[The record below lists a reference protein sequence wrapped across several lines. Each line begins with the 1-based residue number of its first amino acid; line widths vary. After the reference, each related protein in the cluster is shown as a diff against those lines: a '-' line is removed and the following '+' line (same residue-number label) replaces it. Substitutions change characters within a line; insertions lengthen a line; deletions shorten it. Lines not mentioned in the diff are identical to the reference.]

1 MLHSYKR
8 VRINAQRSEGL
19 WPLVGFCVSL
29 AQLRWKVK
37 VKTLRWKLFFFFLTD
52 TWLLGGCLRCFGQIN
67 VQIVTSNIKGPQV
80 EQVVEHLLGVGSPRV
95 PSLLLRRRER
105 KEANGRNSSE
115 RILKLKSIEVS
126 FKTWQIILL
135 FLIEGITNGGLSDQS
150 LCLQRSQATALL
162 SLCLRHDL

>member
-1 MLHSYKR
+1 M
-8 VRINAQRSEGL
+8 
-19 WPLVGFCVSL
+19 
-29 AQLRWKVK
+29 
-37 VKTLRWKLFFFFLTD
+37 
-52 TWLLGGCLRCFGQIN
+52 
-67 VQIVTSNIKGPQV
+67 
-80 EQVVEHLLGVGSPRV
+80 VEHLLGVGSPRV

-115 RILKLKSIEVS
+115 KILKLKSIEVS

-135 FLIEGITNGGLSDQS
+135 YLIEGITNGGLADQS